1 MGWLILLLAGICEVG
16 FTTLMKLSENFTRL
30 WPTIG
35 FAACAIA
42 SFLLLSFALKTIHL
56 GTAYAVWTGL
66 GAFGTALIGIC
77 FFGEPSNPMRLVF
90 LFGLIAMIIGLKFVS
105 PH

>member
-16 FTTLMKLSENFTRL
+16 FTTMMKLSENFTRL

-35 FAACAIA
+35 FAVCAMA
-42 SFLLLSFALKTIHL
+42 SFALLSFALKFIPL

-66 GAFGTALIGIC
+66 GAFGTALIGIWY
-77 FFGEPSNPMRLVF
+77 FGEPSNPMRMVF
-90 LFGLIAMIIGLKFVS
+90 LFGLIAMIVGLKIVS